1 MFHYFLYV
9 VFIAGVKTQWF
20 LEVKEL
26 RPLYGS
32 FKLAF
37 GNEMHHLLRSL
48 YN

>member
-1 MFHYFLYV
+1 MFRYFPYV
-9 VFIAGVKTQWF
+9 VFIAGVKTQCF
-20 LEVKEL
+20 LDVKSL

-37 GNEMHHLLRSL
+37 GNEMHHLLRRF